1 MADEQRRTG
10 FGGIG
15 EGIRTGIGILN
26 AFREA
31 IEETLDSAV
40 QRGDLT
46 PERARQTMREA
57 FDRVQESFEGARE
70 RLDLVPR
77 AELDELRAEL
87 AQLRERV
94 ARLEAAGPG
103 QPPPPGMIITE

>member
-1 MADEQRRTG
+1 MSEEQRKSSI
-10 FGGIG
+10 GGIG
-15 EGIRTGIGILN
+15 DGIRTGIGILN

-31 IEETLDSAV
+31 IEETLDNAV

-57 FDRVQESFEGARE
+57 FDRMQESFEGARE
-70 RLDLVPR
+70 RLDFVPR
-77 AELDELRAEL
+77 AEMDELRNEL

-94 ARLEAAGPG
+94 ARLEAAGPA
-103 QPPPPGMIITE
+103 QPPPPGLILTE

>member
-15 EGIRTGIGILN
+15 DGIRTGIGILN
-26 AFREA
+26 AVREA

-46 PERARQTMREA
+46 PEKARQTMREA
-57 FDRVQESFEGARE
+57 FDRVQDGFEGARE
-70 RLDLVPR
+70 RVDFVPR
-77 AELDELRAEL
+77 AEMEELRNEL
-87 AQLRERV
+87 AALRERV
-94 ARLEAAGPG
+94 ARLEGASASLPT
-103 QPPPPGMIITE
+103 PPGIIITE